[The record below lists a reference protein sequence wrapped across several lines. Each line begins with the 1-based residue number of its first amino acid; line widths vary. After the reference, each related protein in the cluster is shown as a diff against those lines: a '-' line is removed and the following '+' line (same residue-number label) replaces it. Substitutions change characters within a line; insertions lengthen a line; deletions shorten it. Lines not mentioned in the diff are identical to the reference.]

1 MLRWIKLSE
10 VRTVL
15 DFGSLELFGQNSF
28 QLVVGDAHGI
38 SQPAACA
45 ALHEV
50 CTALSDRINIF
61 MHFPPNQAEK
71 RLRIQEFYIAQFS
84 GVIGCTDCT
93 HVRAEVPLEAI
104 INACEAL
111 TEAAKK

>member
-61 MHFPPNQAEK
+61 MHFPPNQAER
-71 RLRIQEFYIAQFS
+71 RLKIQEFYDIAQFP
-84 GVIGCTDCT
+84 GVIGCT
-93 HVRAEVPLEAI
+93 HVRMQVPLEATI
-104 INACEAL
+104 KACEL
-111 TEAAKK
+111 LSEAANK